1 MFVNEMKTE
10 YCLLFNFVSF
20 IDIIHKMRKSVL
32 IFLSVFIPISFCF
45 AQQPDQLLRQ
55 WAEKNSIEKVWL
67 HFDRD
72 NYLAGETAWFKAYL
86 YADYQPDSISTT
98 LYAELLNNKGVLLDR
113 KVLPILDGRT
123 FGQFELSDSLSS
135 GNYLIRA
142 YTPSTL
148 NAAPG
153 QDSAYFF
160 QRNIFVFGKNSNTQV
175 IKKSSYFSRIEFFPE
190 SGNFVNG
197 MMNTVAF
204 KATDEEGNPIS
215 INGIVKNDKDEIVS
229 EFSSVHDG
237 MGMFDVTPIAGIKY
251 YAIVKDDI
259 QAREFPLPTVSDEGI
274 VLRILQTGK
283 KKFYEIE
290 QQSNQES
297 LRVAYMV
304 GQMQNHVVFR
314 NNFSTELNNG
324 VINGPLDVSHLSSG
338 ILQITIFNKD
348 NIPLAERLCFVNNG
362 EYKIKANIVSDTLS
376 FEERSRNVL
385 RIAFK
390 DTVVGSFS
398 MSVVD
403 PTYSNYASR
412 PENIYSSLLLTSDLH
427 GYIHNPAYY
436 FLNDDDSTQMNLD
449 LVMMTNGWR
458 RFKWTELSKG
468 ITASPVYNDPGYIR
482 VAGKVNIM
490 YLKKMFVSKPFLV
503 FINTQDHNKSMRM
516 GLTDAQGNFQLDSLM
531 FFGNALMS
539 FKDIRGKKSS
549 KLEIKLSGDT
559 LTRNFSLP
567 KFSQELRTIGWQPST
582 ESKINL
588 EDDLDAINKAKG
600 IMLNNV
606 TVKVKKK
613 SAEELLDEKY
623 SKGMFSGFAER
634 TIDLVHTDEPIFQ
647 SNIFDYLMGRVPGLN
662 ISNDGP
668 EYSIHYR
675 QTATTSSMGLIPMI
689 LYLDEVQTD
698 ASFISAIP
706 ANDIAMVKVFSNF
719 VGAEGNG
726 AGGVLAIY
734 TKKGE
739 DALNSISTKDRI
751 RYQGYSVI
759 KEFYAP
765 DYRVNKQTDLDV
777 DNRITLLWRPDI
789 QVRGI
794 NSQIDI
800 PFYNNDRSKQFKVVL
815 EGLTV
820 DGKMLMLEKIFGKKE

>member
-1 MFVNEMKTE
+1 MKTE
-10 YCLLFNFVSF
+10 YCLPFNFVSF
-20 IDIIHKMRKSVL
+20 IDIIYKMRKSVL
-32 IFLSVFIPISFCF
+32 IFLSVLIPISFCF

-86 YADYQPDSISTT
+86 YADYQPDTISTT
-98 LYAELLNNKGVLLDR
+98 LYVELLNNKGFLIDR

-123 FGQFELSDSLSS
+123 FGQFELNDSLSTD
-135 GNYLIRA
+135 NYLIRA
-142 YTPSTL
+142 YSPTML
-148 NAAPG
+148 NGAPG
-153 QDSAYFF
+153 QDSAYIF
-160 QRNIFVFGKNSNTQV
+160 QKNIFVLGKNTKTQTF
-175 IKKSSYFSRIEFFPE
+175 KKITDFSRIEFFPE

-197 MMNTVAF
+197 IMNTIAF
-204 KATDEEGNPIS
+204 KATDEEGKPIA
-215 INGIVKNDKDEIVS
+215 INGLVKNDKDEIVA
-229 EFSSVHDG
+229 EFASVHDG
-237 MGMFDVTPIAGIKY
+237 MGMFDITPISGVKY
-251 YAIVKDDI
+251 YAIIKDD
-259 QAREFPLPTVSDEGI
+259 ARAKEFPLPSVADEGV
-274 VLRILQTGK
+274 VLRILQSGK
-283 KKFYEIE
+283 NKFYEIE
-290 QQSNQES
+290 QRSNQEI
-297 LRVAYMV
+297 RRAAYIV
-304 GQMQNHVVFR
+304 GQMQNHIVFK
-314 NNFSTELNNG
+314 NNFSTEQNKT
-324 VINGPLDVSHLSSG
+324 VINGPLDVSHLASG
-338 ILQITIFNKD
+338 ILQVTVFNKD

-362 EYKIKANIVSDTLS
+362 EYKIKADIEPDTLS
-376 FEERSRNVL
+376 FKERSRNVL
-385 RIAFK
+385 RVAFK

-403 PTYSNYASR
+403 PAYSNYAPRS
-412 PENIYSSLLLTSDLH
+412 ENIYSSLLLTSDLH

-436 FLNDDDSTQMNLD
+436 FLNDDDSTQANLD

-468 ITASPVYNDPGYIR
+468 ISALPAINDPGYIR

-549 KLEIKLSGDT
+549 KLEVKLSADT

-567 KFSQELRTIGWQPST
+567 KFSQELKAIGWQPST
-582 ESKINL
+582 ESKIKL

-647 SNIFDYLMGRVPGLN
+647 SNIFDYLQGRVPGLN

-675 QTATTSSMGLIPMI
+675 QAATTSSMGLIPMI

-698 ASFISAIP
+698 VSFISAIP

-739 DALNSISTKDRI
+739 DALNSITTKDRI

-765 DYRVNKQTDLDV
+765 DYKVNQQTDLNV
-777 DNRITLLWRPDI
+777 DNRITLLWKPDI

-794 NSQIDI
+794 NSIITI

-820 DGKMLMLEKIFGKKE
+820 DGKMLMLEKIFDKKE